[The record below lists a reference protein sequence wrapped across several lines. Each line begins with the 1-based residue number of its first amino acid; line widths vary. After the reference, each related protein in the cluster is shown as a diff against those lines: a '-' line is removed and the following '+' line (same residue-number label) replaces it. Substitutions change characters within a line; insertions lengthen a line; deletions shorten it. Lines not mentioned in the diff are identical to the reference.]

1 MALSQPF
8 EDGKS
13 FTRIWKEFASALA
26 RNGKD
31 CIGVLV
37 QGEEWLKSYCPP
49 QHLVLKAFR
58 GNLVK
63 DFRVFEE
70 IVKEQPSASQCWEV
84 YLKFLQEHGLRDRIR
99 EVFVRAVESCKEF
112 EGMCERF
119 LEWEMR
125 EGGLDEVVK
134 CRRICQ
140 TRRVRDLEAFSIKP
154 EKFKMKAKE
163 IKTRFTAF
171 ISNLPG
177 SVKEHQ
183 LDEVLRHIVRV
194 KAVRIVRDRKG
205 NSRGIAYCDFES
217 QEDLLYAISALNNKE
232 LFGNKLEIAVSKP
245 PEEDKNEEKTV
256 FINNLAFTAT
266 EEQIKSLFCT
276 FGDIKAVRIIKNSEG
291 KCKGYAYV
299 EFNQKTSA
307 DLAISQS
314 FMMIEGRNV
323 IIEKYQ
329 ENKEQKFVLHVSNL
343 PFDVNEKELAAL
355 FPSALSANCPV
366 DRNGKTRGF
375 GFVEFPSEALAN
387 EVLESS
393 GVMLNGRYVVVK
405 RSFKKGV
412 EKKLNNN
419 DFKKFL

>member
-8 EDGKS
+8 DDATC
-13 FTRIWKEFASALA
+13 FTRIWKEFAASLI

-31 CIGVLV
+31 CIEVLK
-37 QGEEWLKSYCPP
+37 QGEDWLKNFCPP
-49 QHLVLKAFR
+49 QHLALKAFR
-58 GNLVK
+58 GSLVK

-70 IVKEQPSASQCWEV
+70 IVKEQPSASRCWDV
-84 YLKFLQEHGLRDRIR
+84 YLKFLMEHGLRDRIR
-99 EVFVRAVESCKEF
+99 EVFVRAVESCKDF
-112 EGMCERF
+112 EGICERF

-125 EGGLDEVVK
+125 EGGIAEVVQ
-134 CRRICQ
+134 CRKVCQ
-140 TRRVRDLEAFSIKP
+140 MRKVKDLEAFSIKP

-177 SVKEHQ
+177 NVKEHQ

-217 QEDLLYAISALNNKE
+217 SEDLHYAITTLNQKE

-245 PEEDKNEEKTV
+245 PEEEKNEEKTI
-256 FINNLAFTAT
+256 FINNLAFTST
-266 EEQIKSLFCT
+266 EDQIKSLFCK
-276 FGDIKAVRIIKNSEG
+276 FGEIKAVRIIKNSEG

-307 DLAISQS
+307 DLALSQS

-329 ENKEQKFVLHVSNL
+329 ETKEQKFVLHVSNL
-343 PFDVNEKELAAL
+343 PFDVTEKELLAL
-355 FPSALSANCPV
+355 FPHALSANCPL

-393 GVMLNGRYVVVK
+393 GIMLNGRYVVVK